1 VKCLTATEVARNF
14 SQILDDVEESH
25 EEVVIVRNHRMIAR
39 IIPEP
44 EEQNALEVLGDL
56 YRTLEDETADALFDA
71 PGKETQAPWMS
82 YVTIRLPDRFRT
94 LDRHQE
100 NRIGAG
106 GWLFLFVHDLE
117 GPPKKWA
124 ASR

>member
-56 YRTLEDETADALFDA
+56 YRTLEDETADALFEA
-71 PGKETQAPWMS
+71 MTRAREGNPG
-82 YVTIRLPDRFRT
+82 T
-94 LDRHQE
+94 LDELRDH
-100 NRIGAG
+100 
-106 GWLFLFVHDLE
+106 
-117 GPPKKWA
+117 
-124 ASR
+124 SSS